1 MAYEIEDRE
10 LPARHTAVARGTTV
24 PAAIGPTYQRL
35 IAAVRSFLASAGVED
50 DGPAFGRYLEYRPD
64 FVDMEVGVPVAEPV
78 ESSAEVSGGEL
89 PAGRVVSTWHIGAY
103 TTLGAAYKALEE
115 HVASAGLEATGA
127 PWEVYE
133 RGPAEDPDSATWRTE
148 IVQPVA
154 PD

>member
-10 LPARHTAVARGTTV
+10 LPARHTAVARATTV
-24 PAAIGPTYQRL
+24 PAGIGPTYQRL
-35 IAAVRSFLASAGVED
+35 IAAVRSFLASAGVEP

-78 ESSAEVSGGEL
+78 DGSAEVSGGEL
-89 PAGRVVSTWHIGAY
+89 PAGRGVSTWHIGAY
-103 TTLGAAYKALEE
+103 TTLSAAYKALEE
-115 HVASAGLEATGA
+115 YVVSEGLEATGA

-133 RGPAEDPDSATWRTE
+133 RGPAEAPDSATWRTE